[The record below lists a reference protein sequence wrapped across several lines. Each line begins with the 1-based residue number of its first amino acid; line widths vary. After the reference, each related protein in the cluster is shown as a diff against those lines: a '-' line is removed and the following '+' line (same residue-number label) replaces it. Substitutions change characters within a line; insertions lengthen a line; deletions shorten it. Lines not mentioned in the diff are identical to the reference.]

1 VRDVTT
7 WDGFIDVAVVVEVPE
22 QPRWLPGTWRDV
34 VRMRVAPVLT
44 FSHAQP
50 VVRGFVSAVRGD
62 PDSANF
68 VSGVRAAM
76 GTVPLDAPPTDDQWT
91 QDFFETAYMARPAPG
106 GQQHVITVYMRS
118 ANIENPFSPT
128 FPLRE
133 AGRLVFTRFRGK
145 DAAGLLQFDPATSE
159 EEQTLN
165 SFGNWETIPP
175 YAANGKSWPL
185 GRVIRGRVSGYSP
198 DQSFV
203 RLMDSQ
209 GWQSPALDIDTSWL
223 LVAHIDETVSFLKAS
238 TPRGWVLLVNDA
250 RLAKTMLEAEV
261 ARGNGD
267 VPMFVGKRW
276 IDDRGREYSAQATI
290 SQVLANTQVM
300 AASNEAAV
308 KVDEQLAVI
317 QAETGLTEAEII
329 RVPFLHDVDYGASIA
344 YQPGTVNLFVLDDR
358 TVVVPEP
365 HGPVI
370 NGVDIFKAQLEAA
383 LAPYQVTVKWVENWD
398 LYHRLGGEVHC
409 GTNAL
414 RAVPSQ
420 QWWEVAP

>member
-1 VRDVTT
+1 
-7 WDGFIDVAVVVEVPE
+7 
-22 QPRWLPGTWRDV
+22 
-34 VRMRVAPVLT
+34 
-44 FSHAQP
+44 
-50 VVRGFVSAVRGD
+50 
-62 PDSANF
+62 
-68 VSGVRAAM
+68 
-76 GTVPLDAPPTDDQWT
+76 
-91 QDFFETAYMARPAPG
+91 
-106 GQQHVITVYMRS
+106 
-118 ANIENPFSPT
+118 
-128 FPLRE
+128 
-133 AGRLVFTRFRGK
+133 
-145 DAAGLLQFDPATSE
+145 
-159 EEQTLN
+159 
-165 SFGNWETIPP
+165 
-175 YAANGKSWPL
+175 
-185 GRVIRGRVSGYSP
+185 
-198 DQSFV
+198 
-203 RLMDSQ
+203 MDSQ